1 MATTGEGGPGR
12 GGAALGMRWW
22 GWGEES
28 RRLELPAAA
37 VKMLREELGD
47 GEPDRRV
54 ELEAVAMPEPRPLPD
69 AIVDAVNRASVLL
82 SHEHR
87 LRRAV
92 GRGYPDLVRLRIG
105 RLDAAPDA
113 VVLPGSAEQ
122 VARVLEVCSREG
134 IAVVPFGGG
143 TSVVGGVEP
152 LAGPHRAT
160 IALDLRRLRGVE
172 VDHTSLTATIG
183 AGLRGPEAEAALGA
197 EGLTIGHFPQS
208 FEYATIGGF
217 AATRSAGQASSGY
230 GRFDEAVTAVRLV
243 APAGELATLETP
255 HSAAG
260 PALREVILGSEGTL
274 GVISDVT
281 VRVRP
286 APPSRRYEGWMA
298 RSFDQGA
305 EAVRALAQ
313 RDALPDVVRL
323 SDEDETRV
331 SLALSSTGAAAG
343 AILGAYLRARRRRRG
358 SLLIVGWEG
367 ETDAVTR
374 RRNLSGVVLRSARL
388 APLGARPGRAWER
401 GRFEGPYLRDELM
414 DRGYLVETLETAHT
428 WSRLDDLYAAVRTAI
443 AAALERQ
450 GTPGIVMCHV
460 SHVYRDG
467 ASLYF
472 TFIARR
478 LPGAEIDQW
487 RAVKLAACE
496 AIVAIGGTITHHHA
510 VGRDHAPF
518 MEAEVGALGIDAL
531 RAVKRELDPAGIM
544 NPGKLLPDG

>member
-1 MATTGEGGPGR
+1 VTVATE
-12 GGAALGMRWW
+12 AAVAPPMRWW

-28 RRLELPAAA
+28 KRFELPPAAA
-37 VKMLREELGD
+37 RMLRDELGE
-47 GEPDRRV
+47 GQRERRV
-54 ELEAVAMPEPRPLPD
+54 ALEAVAMPEPRPLPD
-69 AIVDAVNRASVLL
+69 AITDAVNRASVLL

-105 RLDAAPDA
+105 RLEAAPDA
-113 VVLPGSAEQ
+113 VVLPGAPEQ
-122 VARVLEVCSREG
+122 VVRVLDVCSREG
-134 IAVVPFGGG
+134 IAVIPFGGG

-152 LAGPHRAT
+152 LAGPHRAA

-172 VDHTSLTATIG
+172 VDRTSLTARIG
-183 AGLRGPEAEAALGA
+183 AGLRGPEAEAALRA
-197 EGLTIGHFPQS
+197 EGLTLGHFPQS

-230 GRFDEAVTAVRLV
+230 GRFDEMVTAVRLV
-243 APAGELATLETP
+243 APAGELETIAVP

-260 PALREVILGSEGTL
+260 PALRELILGSEGTL

-298 RSFDQGA
+298 RSFEQGA

-323 SDEDETRV
+323 SDEEETRV
-331 SLALSSTGAAAG
+331 SLALSGAGAAATV
-343 AILGAYLRARRRRRG
+343 LRGAYLRARRRRRG
-358 SLLIVGWEG
+358 CLAIVGWEG
-367 ETDAVTR
+367 EADAVAR
-374 RRNLSGVVLRSARL
+374 RRNLSGVVLRSGGL
-388 APLGARPGRAWER
+388 APLGSRPGSTWER
-401 GRFEGPYLRDELM
+401 TRFEGPYLRDELV

-428 WSRLDDLYAAVRTAI
+428 WSRVGHLYAAVRAAI

-450 GTPGIVMCHV
+450 GTPGIVMCHI
-460 SHVYRDG
+460 SHVYRDA

-472 TFIARR
+472 TLIARR
-478 LPGAEIDQW
+478 RPGEEIEQW
-487 RAVKLAACE
+487 RAAKRAACE
-496 AIVAIGGTITHHHA
+496 AIVAGGGTITHHHA

-518 MEAEVGALGIDAL
+518 MSAEVGVLGIDAL
-531 RAVKRELDPAGIM
+531 RALKRELDPAGIM
-544 NPGKLLPDG
+544 NPGKLLPSG

>member
-1 MATTGEGGPGR
+1 MTVATEGTVAPPM
-12 GGAALGMRWW
+12 MRWW

-28 RRLELPAAA
+28 KRVELPSA
-37 VKMLREELGD
+37 VTRMLRDELGE
-47 GEPDRRV
+47 GERDRPV

-69 AIVDAVNRASVLL
+69 AIADAVNRASVLL

-105 RLDAAPDA
+105 RLDAAPDG

-134 IAVVPFGGG
+134 IAVIPFGGG

-152 LAGPHRAT
+152 LAGPHRAA

-172 VDHTSLTATIG
+172 VDRTSLTARIG
-183 AGLRGPEAEAALGA
+183 AGLRGPEAEAALRA
-197 EGLTIGHFPQS
+197 EGLTLGHFPQS
-208 FEYATIGGF
+208 YEYATIGGF

-230 GRFDEAVTAVRLV
+230 GRFDEMVTAVRLV
-243 APAGELATLETP
+243 APAGDLATLAVP

-260 PALREVILGSEGTL
+260 PALRELILGSEGTL
-274 GVISDVT
+274 GVIGDVT

-298 RSFDQGA
+298 RSFEQGA
-305 EAVRALAQ
+305 VAMRALAQ
-313 RDALPDVVRL
+313 RGAMPDVVRL
-323 SDEDETRV
+323 SDEEETRV
-331 SLALSSTGAAAG
+331 SRALSGAGAAA
-343 AILGAYLRARRRRRG
+343 AALRGAYLRARRRRRG
-358 SLLIVGWEG
+358 CLAIVGWEG
-367 ETDAVTR
+367 EADAVAR
-374 RRNLSGVVLRSARL
+374 RRNLSGVVLRSNGL
-388 APLGARPGRAWER
+388 APLGARPGAAWER
-401 GRFEGPYLRDELM
+401 TRFEGPYVRDELI

-428 WSRLDDLYAAVRTAI
+428 WSRLGDLYAAVREAI
-443 AAALERQ
+443 AGALEGL
-450 GTPGIVMCHV
+450 GTPGIVMCHI
-460 SHVYRDG
+460 SHVYSDA

-478 LPGAEIDQW
+478 RHGEEIAQW
-487 RAVKLAACE
+487 RAAKRAACE
-496 AIVAIGGTITHHHA
+496 AIVATGGTITHHHA

-518 MEAEVGALGIDAL
+518 MAAEVGELGIDAL
-531 RAVKRELDPAGIM
+531 RALKRELDPAGIM
-544 NPGKLLPDG
+544 NPGKLLPPG